1 MGDGTAVW
9 KNGSGSV
16 WGTEGS
22 NPAPSRGESA
32 ANPISAGPGHRL
44 DARAH
49 EAGGLTALDGRA
61 GRIRFRAR
69 RLLLKARDDAAA
81 RLR

>member
-1 MGDGTAVW
+1 M
-9 KNGSGSV
+9 
-16 WGTEGS
+16 
-22 NPAPSRGESA
+22 APSRRDQEFESPFLQGESA
-32 ANPISAGPGHRL
+32 ANPISAGQGHRL

-49 EAGGLTALDGRA
+49 EARGLTAPDGRA
-61 GRIRFRAR
+61 GRIRHRAR